1 MTLHCLTTR
10 FTHLPMLLLGLFA
23 LALQGCGDGVRIL
36 SPPVSDVDPAGYY
49 TNNGVLE
56 VMMADNTT
64 PRLAITDLQGMVHD
78 GQLMMLSDTENLTYA
93 GSFTVSGN
101 DISGTVT
108 VYEADVMT
116 QKDVPLTGQITA
128 DSKITGTLSGTGA
141 ANGTFTLNYAPM
153 VDNGPVDM
161 DMVIRRLSWEPV
173 TGNPPAIPFLDM
185 AAGARPAPAINM
197 TSGGSGSDI
206 FDNCR
211 FRGRMDPITA
221 THLYR
226 VSVTMN
232 SCVTGDIL
240 ATPVYT
246 GLASV
251 RSEASSND
259 RLILV
264 MTNGAYDFS
273 GEYKECLVAGCL

>member
-1 MTLHCLTTR
+1 MIPYCLTAR
-10 FTHLPMLLLGLFA
+10 FTHLPMLLLALFA

-36 SPPVSDVDPAGYY
+36 PPSDADPTGYY
-49 TNNGVLE
+49 TNTGVLE
-56 VMMADNTT
+56 VMENDNTT
-64 PRLAITDLQGMVHD
+64 PRLAITDLQGMVTD
-78 GQLMMLSDTENLTYA
+78 GQLMMLSDTENLTYV
-93 GSFTVSGN
+93 GRFTVSGN

-108 VYEADVMT
+108 VYEADEMT
-116 QKDVPLTGQITA
+116 QKDVPLTGQVTA
-128 DSKITGTLSGTGA
+128 GSKITGTLSGIGA
-141 ANGTFTLNYAPM
+141 ANGTFTLNYAPL

-161 DMVIRRLSWEPV
+161 DMVIRLLSWRPV
-173 TGNPPAIPFLDM
+173 TGNPSAIPTLDM
-185 AAGARPAPAINM
+185 AAGARPAPATNM

-206 FDNCR
+206 FNNCG
-211 FRGRMDPITA
+211 FTGRMDPITG

-226 VSVTMN
+226 VSVNMLD
-232 SCVTGDIL
+232 CVNPDIL
-240 ATPVYT
+240 DTPVYT

-251 RSEASSND
+251 RNEVSSND